1 MYGRYCGGCDG
12 KVDGEPAKASPID
25 ALDRA
30 CFFHDKCYT
39 GDDSCRECYCN
50 ALLGDVARQ
59 VRGSLLCMCMLPMKM
74 HIYGTSTTE
83 SAVPSAGC
91 QAQLPLDDA
100 PQVWEAGKEAEG
112 CGCGLFQRGCSNAVM
127 EAGSV
132 YQWIDKLTYSK
143 NCPDECADAP
153 EVDQCSATVM
163 YETDLY
169 GGDYRD
175 VSISDWHECCKLCA
189 SLSDCRAWCG
199 AGWQGFEWARKGRHL
214 RSREIVLS
222 VS

>member
-50 ALLGDVARQ
+50 ALLGDVAR
-59 VRGSLLCMCMLPMKM
+59 
-74 HIYGTSTTE
+74 
-83 SAVPSAGC
+83 
-91 QAQLPLDDA
+91 
-100 PQVWEAGKEAEG
+100 QVWEAGKEAEG

-175 VSISDWHECCKLCA
+175 VSISDWHECCNLCA
-189 SLSDCRAWCG
+189 SLSDCRAWTYTNGRCYMKDDSWS
-199 AGWQGFEWARKGRHL
+199 AEAREGLISGYK
-214 RSREIVLS
+214 
-222 VS
+222 